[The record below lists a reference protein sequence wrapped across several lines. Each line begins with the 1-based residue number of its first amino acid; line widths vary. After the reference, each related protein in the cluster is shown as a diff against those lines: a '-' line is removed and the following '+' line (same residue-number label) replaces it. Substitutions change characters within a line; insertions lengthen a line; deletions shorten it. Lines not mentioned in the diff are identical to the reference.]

1 MGIVDYLHSS
11 LMHPTVC
18 TLIQYLQQHPVQFRL
33 LAKKA
38 PLANISYREIELTY
52 PRTSITMPV
61 FDEFSD
67 LELDSPIVYL
77 SAGYGLTAIH
87 KRVQGIAN
95 PTPPAGVGYDSQKW
109 FIPKSYRRNQ
119 ISAH

>member
-1 MGIVDYLHSS
+1 MILGWGLGLDPDQYSIWHSS
-11 LMHPTVC
+11 QQAPGQFNFLGYNNATVDKLLEQGR
-18 TLIQYLQQHPVQFRL
+18 TELNPDKRQAIYHAFAEQL
-33 LAKKA
+33 LA
-38 PLANISYREIELTY
+38 
-52 PRTSITMPV
+52 
-61 FDEFSD
+61 
-67 LELDSPIVYL
+67 DSPIVYL

-119 ISAH
+119 ISAN